1 MRRRGNSDSVSDIQP
16 IHHVNS
22 HSTREAYNQRS
33 NSIAAGGSVTAT
45 QPAGTG
51 IQGSSST
58 LIEASNLSKHYG
70 RTVALDQVSVEL
82 PRSSI
87 GLLGPNGA
95 GKSTFLK
102 LMLGLSNPTGGDLRV
117 FNRDV
122 TREPLE
128 VRRRIGY
135 MPESD
140 CLAMDTTAFDFVRH
154 MAEVSGL
161 PATDARLRAADM
173 LYLCGLDEERYRMI
187 REFSTGMKQR
197 VKLAQALVH
206 DPDLVFLD
214 EPTNGLDP
222 SGHEDMLALIR
233 RIYDELG
240 IAVVLSSH
248 VLEDIERVCDYV
260 MMIDS
265 GKLIGSGYL
274 ADLMDTQ
281 QEITIEIDGDFSAFE
296 REMAAYQIALE
307 SRDGFI
313 SIKYEDESVF
323 DAVRDA
329 AVESGVAIRSLAAR
343 RTSLEEF
350 YIGVVEANQAE
361 AAD

>member
-1 MRRRGNSDSVSDIQP
+1 L
-16 IHHVNS
+16 
-22 HSTREAYNQRS
+22 
-33 NSIAAGGSVTAT
+33 TAT
-45 QPAGTG
+45 AETANAVQSDNEP
-51 IQGSSST
+51 
-58 LIEASNLSKHYG
+58 LIFATTLSKHYG
-70 RTVALDQVSVEL
+70 QTVALDQISVEL
-82 PRSSI
+82 PHASI

-102 LMLGLSNPTGGDLRV
+102 LMLGLSKPTSGELSVFGQDVERNPM
-117 FNRDV
+117 
-122 TREPLE
+122 EI
-128 VRRRIGY
+128 RRRIGY

-154 MAEVSGL
+154 MGEVSGL

-222 SGHEDMLALIR
+222 SGHHEMLTLIR
-233 RIYDELG
+233 RIHDELG

-248 VLEDIERVCDYV
+248 VLEDIERVCDFV
-260 MMIDS
+260 MMID
-265 GKLIGSGYL
+265 GGRLISTGYL
-274 ADLMDTQ
+274 SDLMDTR
-281 QEITIEIDGDFSAFE
+281 QEITLEIDGDSEAFS
-296 REMAAYQIALE
+296 
-307 SRDGFI
+307 DGIRKRGYEI
-313 SIKYEDESVF
+313 SGVNGVLNVVYLDDSVF
-323 DAVRDA
+323 DAIRDS
-329 AVESGVAIRSLAAR
+329 AVDSGVAMRSLVTR

-350 YIGVVEANQAE
+350 YIDVVEQHQAE
-361 AAD
+361 QERT

>member
-1 MRRRGNSDSVSDIQP
+1 MSATDEQTTTLISPGQAL
-16 IHHVNS
+16 IH
-22 HSTREAYNQRS
+22 
-33 NSIAAGGSVTAT
+33 
-45 QPAGTG
+45 
-51 IQGSSST
+51 SSS
-58 LIEASNLSKHYG
+58 LSKHYG
-70 RTVALDQVSVEL
+70 QTVALDQVSVDL
-82 PRSSI
+82 PHASI

-102 LMLGLSNPTGGDLRV
+102 LMLGLSYPTAGDLRV
-117 FNRDV
+117 FGRDV
-122 TREPLE
+122 ASEPLE

-161 PATDARLRAADM
+161 PSTDARLRAADM
-173 LYLCGLDEERYRMI
+173 LYLCGLAEERYRMI

-222 SGHEDMLALIR
+222 SGHDEMLTLIR
-233 RIYDELG
+233 RIHDELG

-265 GKLIGSGYL
+265 GRLIGFGYL
-274 ADLMDTQ
+274 TELMDTK
-281 QEITIEIDGDFSAFE
+281 QEITLEVDGDLAAFSRAMQS
-296 REMAAYQIALE
+296 REIEPVLKDGRFSITYADEVIFDII
-307 SRDGFI
+307 RD
-313 SIKYEDESVF
+313 S
-323 DAVRDA
+323 AVD
-329 AVESGVAIRSLAAR
+329 SGVAIRSLAAR

-350 YIGVVEANQAE
+350 YIDVVETSQAE
-361 AAD
+361 RAQV

>member
-1 MRRRGNSDSVSDIQP
+1 M
-16 IHHVNS
+16 
-22 HSTREAYNQRS
+22 
-33 NSIAAGGSVTAT
+33 TAT
-45 QPAGTG
+45 HTADTTQHETRQA
-51 IQGSSST
+51 
-58 LIEASNLSKHYG
+58 LISADSLSKHYG
-70 RTVALDQVSVEL
+70 STIALDQVSVEL

-95 GKSTFLK
+95 GKSTFLR
-102 LMLGLSNPTGGDLRV
+102 LMLGLSQPTSGELRV

-122 TREPLE
+122 EQEPME

-140 CLAMDTTAFDFVRH
+140 CLATDTTAFDFVRH

-222 SGHEDMLALIR
+222 SGHDEMLTLIR

-240 IAVVLSSH
+240 IAIVLSSH

-260 MMIDS
+260 MMIDG

-274 ADLMDTQ
+274 SDLMDTQ
-281 QEITIEIDGDFSAFE
+281 QEITLEIDGNFAAFE
-296 REMAAYQIALE
+296 KAMSARGIEIQNQNGL
-307 SRDGFI
+307 I
-313 SIKYEDESVF
+313 SISYGDDAVF
-323 DAVRDA
+323 DAIRDA
-329 AVESGVAIRSLAAR
+329 AVDSGIALRSLAAR

-350 YIGVVEANQAE
+350 YIGVVESHQAE
-361 AAD
+361 VPD

>member
-1 MRRRGNSDSVSDIQP
+1 MTVTDEHAMSNTTSDQP
-16 IHHVNS
+16 LIHC
-22 HSTREAYNQRS
+22 
-33 NSIAAGGSVTAT
+33 TA
-45 QPAGTG
+45 
-51 IQGSSST
+51 
-58 LIEASNLSKHYG
+58 LSKHYG
-70 RTVALDQVSVEL
+70 ETRALDQVSVDL
-82 PRSSI
+82 PNSSI

-102 LMLGLSNPTGGDLRV
+102 LMLGLSSPTAGELRV
-117 FNRDV
+117 FGRDV
-122 TREPLE
+122 KQESME
-128 VRRRIGY
+128 VRRKIGY

-222 SGHEDMLALIR
+222 SGHDEMLALIR
-233 RIYDELG
+233 RIHNELG

-265 GKLIGSGYL
+265 GRLIGSGYL
-274 ADLMDTQ
+274 SDLMDSR
-281 QEITIEIDGDFSAFE
+281 QEITLEIDGDRDAFIRAMTARNFDPVLNDGIFSIQYYDDA
-296 REMAAYQIALE
+296 
-307 SRDGFI
+307 
-313 SIKYEDESVF
+313 VF
-323 DAVRDA
+323 DVIRDA
-329 AVESGVAIRSLAAR
+329 AVESDAAIRSLAAR

-350 YIGVVEANQAE
+350 YIDVVETSQAE
-361 AAD
+361 RAQG

>member
-1 MRRRGNSDSVSDIQP
+1 M
-16 IHHVNS
+16 
-22 HSTREAYNQRS
+22 
-33 NSIAAGGSVTAT
+33 TAT
-45 QPAGTG
+45 ADSATLTQSDNP
-51 IQGSSST
+51 T
-58 LIEASNLSKHYG
+58 LINATSLSKHYG
-70 RTVALDQVSVEL
+70 KTVALDQISVEL
-82 PRSSI
+82 PHASI

-102 LMLGLSNPTGGDLRV
+102 LMLGLSAQTSGDLMV
-117 FNRDV
+117 FGRDV
-122 TREPLE
+122 QENPME
-128 VRRRIGY
+128 IRRRIGY

-154 MAEVSGL
+154 MGEVSGL
-161 PATDARLRAADM
+161 PSNDARLRAADM

-222 SGHEDMLALIR
+222 SGHDEMLTLIR
-233 RIYDELG
+233 RIHDELG

-265 GKLIGSGYL
+265 GRLVGAGYL
-274 ADLMDTQ
+274 SDLMDTR
-281 QEITIEIDGDFSAFE
+281 QEITLELDGDVESFSEGVRRRGFE
-296 REMAAYQIALE
+296 VSGKNGMLAVVYQDDA
-307 SRDGFI
+307 
-313 SIKYEDESVF
+313 VF
-323 DAVRDA
+323 DAIRDA
-329 AVESGVAIRSLAAR
+329 AVDSGVAMRTLVTR

-350 YIGVVEANQAE
+350 YIDVVEQHQADQE
-361 AAD
+361 PV

>member
-1 MRRRGNSDSVSDIQP
+1 M
-16 IHHVNS
+16 
-22 HSTREAYNQRS
+22 
-33 NSIAAGGSVTAT
+33 TAT
-45 QPAGTG
+45 ADSATLTQSDNP
-51 IQGSSST
+51 T
-58 LIEASNLSKHYG
+58 LINATSLSKHYG
-70 RTVALDQVSVEL
+70 KTVALDQISVEL
-82 PRSSI
+82 PHASI

-102 LMLGLSNPTGGDLRV
+102 LMLGLSAQTSGDLMV
-117 FNRDV
+117 FGRDV
-122 TREPLE
+122 QENPME
-128 VRRRIGY
+128 IRRRIGY

-154 MAEVSGL
+154 MGEVSGL
-161 PATDARLRAADM
+161 PSNDARLRAADM

-222 SGHEDMLALIR
+222 SGHDEMLTLIR
-233 RIYDELG
+233 RIHDELG

-265 GKLIGSGYL
+265 GRLVGAGYL
-274 ADLMDTQ
+274 SDLMDTR
-281 QEITIEIDGDFSAFE
+281 QEITLELDGDVESFSEGVRRRGFE
-296 REMAAYQIALE
+296 VSGKNGMLTVVYQDDA
-307 SRDGFI
+307 
-313 SIKYEDESVF
+313 VF
-323 DAVRDA
+323 DAIRDA
-329 AVESGVAIRSLAAR
+329 AVDSGVAMRTLVTR

-350 YIGVVEANQAE
+350 YIDVVEQHQADQE
-361 AAD
+361 PV

>member
-1 MRRRGNSDSVSDIQP
+1 LSQATVTTEKTVSRVEVP
-16 IHHVNS
+16 
-22 HSTREAYNQRS
+22 
-33 NSIAAGGSVTAT
+33 GS
-45 QPAGTG
+45 
-51 IQGSSST
+51 
-58 LIEASNLSKHYG
+58 LISAESLAKHYG
-70 RTVALDQVSVEL
+70 NTVALDQISVDL
-82 PRSSI
+82 PTSSI

-102 LMLGLSNPTGGDLRV
+102 LMLGLIQPTSGELRV
-117 FNRDV
+117 FGHDV
-122 TREPLE
+122 KAEPLE

-161 PATDARLRAADM
+161 PSTDARLRAADM
-173 LYLCGLDEERYRMI
+173 LYLCGLDESRYRMI

-222 SGHEDMLALIR
+222 AGHEEMLSLIR
-233 RIYDELG
+233 RIYTELG

-248 VLEDIERVCDYV
+248 VLEDIEQVCDYV
-260 MMIDS
+260 MMVDS
-265 GKLIGSGYL
+265 GRLIGSGYL
-274 ADLMDTQ
+274 SELMDSQ
-281 QEITIEIDGDFSAFE
+281 QEITLEIDGDLGEFVS
-296 REMAAYQIALE
+296 ILE
-307 SRDGFI
+307 SAAIEVTRKEELLTVAYAD
-313 SIKYEDESVF
+313 DAVF
-323 DAVRDA
+323 DLIRDA
-329 AVESGVAIRSLAAR
+329 AVESGAAIRSMAAR

-350 YIGVVEANQAE
+350 YIDVVETSQAE
-361 AAD
+361 RLEASER

>member
-1 MRRRGNSDSVSDIQP
+1 M
-16 IHHVNS
+16 
-22 HSTREAYNQRS
+22 
-33 NSIAAGGSVTAT
+33 TALDVKQAHKAT
-45 QPAGTG
+45 
-51 IQGSSST
+51 INET
-58 LIEASNLSKHYG
+58 LIESTGLSKHYG
-70 RTVALDQVSVEL
+70 KTVALDGVTVTL
-82 PRSSI
+82 PNAAI

-102 LMLGLSNPTGGDLRV
+102 LMLGLSYPTSGDLHV
-117 FNRDV
+117 FGRNV
-122 TREPLE
+122 THDPLE

-161 PATDARLRAADM
+161 PTTDARLRAADM

-222 SGHEDMLALIR
+222 SGHDEMLNLIR
-233 RIYDELG
+233 RINDELG

-265 GKLIGSGYL
+265 GRLIGSGYL
-274 ADLMDTQ
+274 KDLMDSK
-281 QEITIEIDGDFSAFE
+281 QEITLEIDGDAPAFI
-296 REMAAYQIALE
+296 RSLE
-307 SRDGFI
+307 SRNFVVE
-313 SIKYEDESVF
+313 SKDELLQIAYSDDDVF
-323 DAVRDA
+323 DAIRDA
-329 AVESGVAIRSLAAR
+329 AVDSGAAIRSLAAR

-350 YIGVVEANQAE
+350 YIGVVERSQA
-361 AAD
+361 DRTSG

>member
-1 MRRRGNSDSVSDIQP
+1 
-16 IHHVNS
+16 
-22 HSTREAYNQRS
+22 
-33 NSIAAGGSVTAT
+33 VTDAVRD
-45 QPAGTG
+45 QHPDTG
-51 IQGSSST
+51 VAET
-58 LIEASNLSKHYG
+58 LISSESLSKHYG
-70 RTVALDQVSVEL
+70 RTIALDKVSVDL
-82 PRSSI
+82 PHASI

-95 GKSTFLK
+95 GKTTFLK
-102 LMLGLSNPTGGDLRV
+102 LMLGLSRPTGGWLRV
-117 FNRDV
+117 FGRDV
-122 TREPLE
+122 VADPLE

-140 CLAMDTTAFDFVRH
+140 CLATDTTAFDFVRH

-161 PATDARLRAADM
+161 PTTDARLRAADM

-222 SGHEDMLALIR
+222 SGHEEMLNLIR
-233 RIYDELG
+233 RIHNELG

-248 VLEDIERVCDYV
+248 VLEDVERVCDYV

-265 GKLIGSGYL
+265 GRLIGSGYL
-274 ADLMDTQ
+274 ADLMDTR
-281 QEITIEIDGDFSAFE
+281 QEITLEIDGDTTAFKAAMSARQFE
-296 REMAAYQIALE
+296 AVANDGLLSISHDNDAA
-307 SRDGFI
+307 
-313 SIKYEDESVF
+313 F
-323 DAVRDA
+323 DAIRDA

-350 YIGVVEANQAE
+350 YLDIVETSRTEQAE
-361 AAD
+361 SSDRQG

>member
-1 MRRRGNSDSVSDIQP
+1 MTQSDNP
-16 IHHVNS
+16 
-22 HSTREAYNQRS
+22 
-33 NSIAAGGSVTAT
+33 
-45 QPAGTG
+45 
-51 IQGSSST
+51 T
-58 LIEASNLSKHYG
+58 LINATSLSKHYG
-70 RTVALDQVSVEL
+70 KTVALDQISVEL
-82 PRSSI
+82 PHASI

-102 LMLGLSNPTGGDLRV
+102 LMLGLSAQTSGDLMV
-117 FNRDV
+117 FGRDV
-122 TREPLE
+122 QENPME
-128 VRRRIGY
+128 IRRRIGY

-154 MAEVSGL
+154 MGEVSGL
-161 PATDARLRAADM
+161 PSNDARLRAADM

-222 SGHEDMLALIR
+222 SGHDEMLTLIR
-233 RIYDELG
+233 RIHDELG

-265 GKLIGSGYL
+265 GRLVGAGYL
-274 ADLMDTQ
+274 SDLMDTR
-281 QEITIEIDGDFSAFE
+281 QEITLELDGDVESFSEGVRRRGFE
-296 REMAAYQIALE
+296 VSGKNGMLAVVYQDDA
-307 SRDGFI
+307 
-313 SIKYEDESVF
+313 VF
-323 DAVRDA
+323 DAIRDA
-329 AVESGVAIRSLAAR
+329 AVDSGVAMRTLVTR

-350 YIGVVEANQAE
+350 YIDVVEQHQADQE
-361 AAD
+361 PV

>member
-1 MRRRGNSDSVSDIQP
+1 
-16 IHHVNS
+16 
-22 HSTREAYNQRS
+22 
-33 NSIAAGGSVTAT
+33 VTAT
-45 QPAGTG
+45 RNRPTERRTPQNAL
-51 IQGSSST
+51 IQTTS
-58 LIEASNLSKHYG
+58 LSKQYG
-70 RTVALDQVSVEL
+70 RTAALDRISIDI
-82 PRSSI
+82 PHASI

-95 GKSTFLK
+95 GKTTFLK
-102 LMLGLSNPTGGDLRV
+102 LMLGLSNATSGELRV
-117 FNRDV
+117 LGHDV
-122 TREPLE
+122 QAEPLE

-140 CLAMDTTAFDFVRH
+140 CLATDTTAFEFVRH
-154 MAEVSGL
+154 MGEVSGL
-161 PATDARLRAADM
+161 PSNDARLRAADM

-222 SGHEDMLALIR
+222 AGHDEMLTLIR

-260 MMIDS
+260 MMVDS
-265 GKLIGSGYL
+265 GRLIGSGYL
-274 ADLMDTQ
+274 SDLMDTKR
-281 QEITIEIDGDFSAFE
+281 EITMEIDGDVSMFTG
-296 REMAAYQIALE
+296 ALQSRSIEPRVSGLLLTIPYE
-307 SRDGFI
+307 SDT
-313 SIKYEDESVF
+313 VF
-323 DAVRDA
+323 DIVRDT
-329 AVESGVAIRSLAAR
+329 AVETGASIRSLGAR

-350 YIGVVEANQAE
+350 YIDVVETSQAE
-361 AAD
+361 RDTE

>member
-1 MRRRGNSDSVSDIQP
+1 MLAATKSVETDQQL
-16 IHHVNS
+16 
-22 HSTREAYNQRS
+22 TRA
-33 NSIAAGGSVTAT
+33 
-45 QPAGTG
+45 
-51 IQGSSST
+51 T
-58 LIEASNLSKHYG
+58 LISTESLSKHYG
-70 RTVALDQVSVEL
+70 TTIALDKVSVEL

-102 LMLGLSNPTGGDLRV
+102 LMLGLSQPTSGELRV
-117 FNRDV
+117 FDRDV
-122 TREPLE
+122 KQEPME

-140 CLAMDTTAFDFVRH
+140 CLATDTTAFDFVRH

-161 PATDARLRAADM
+161 PSTDARLRAADM

-222 SGHEDMLALIR
+222 SGHDEMLTLIR

-240 IAVVLSSH
+240 IAIILSSH

-265 GKLIGSGYL
+265 GRLVGSGYL

-281 QEITIEIDGDFSAFE
+281 QEITLEVDGDRAAFE
-296 REMAAYQIALE
+296 KAMSTRGISIEP
-307 SRDGFI
+307 RNGFI
-313 SIKYEDESVF
+313 NISYGNDDVF
-323 DAVRDA
+323 DAIRDA
-329 AVESGVAIRSLAAR
+329 AVESDVALRSLAAR

-350 YIGVVEANQAE
+350 YIGVVEANQSKGQ
-361 AAD
+361 D

>member
-1 MRRRGNSDSVSDIQP
+1 V
-16 IHHVNS
+16 
-22 HSTREAYNQRS
+22 TTTE
-33 NSIAAGGSVTAT
+33 AAGVSTDPDARR
-45 QPAGTG
+45 ASSL
-51 IQGSSST
+51 IQTVG
-58 LIEASNLSKHYG
+58 LSKHYG
-70 RTVALDQVSVEL
+70 STIALDQIDVDL
-82 PRSSI
+82 PHSAI

-102 LMLGLSNPTGGDLRV
+102 LMLGLSYPTSGDLRV
-117 FNRDV
+117 FDYDV
-122 TREPLE
+122 KRNPLE

-161 PATDARLRAADM
+161 PATEARLRAADM
-173 LYLCGLDEERYRMI
+173 LYLCGLSEERYRMI

-206 DPDLVFLD
+206 DPQLVFLD

-222 SGHEDMLALIR
+222 AGHDEMLVLIR
-233 RIYDELG
+233 RIYSELG

-260 MMIDS
+260 MMIDQ
-265 GKLIGSGYL
+265 GRLIGSGYL
-274 ADLMDTQ
+274 TELMDTK
-281 QEITIEIDGDFSAFE
+281 QEIRIEVDGDVDRFA
-296 REMAAYQIALE
+296 E
-307 SRDGFI
+307 SLKARDVRPRI
-313 SIKYEDESVF
+313 DEGLITVSHANDDVF
-323 DAVRDA
+323 DSIRDA
-329 AVESGVAIRSLAAR
+329 AVESEVALRSLAAR
-343 RTSLEEF
+343 TTSLEEL

-361 AAD
+361 APK